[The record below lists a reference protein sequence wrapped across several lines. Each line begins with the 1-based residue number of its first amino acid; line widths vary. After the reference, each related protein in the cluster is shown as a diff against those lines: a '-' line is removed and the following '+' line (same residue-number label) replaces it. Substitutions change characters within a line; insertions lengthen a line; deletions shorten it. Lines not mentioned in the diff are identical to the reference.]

1 MNSAPNTLAEE
12 RAARIRER
20 LAAALAPEHL
30 EVIDEGH
37 LHHGHTGAGGL
48 GHFRVRIH
56 AGELAALPRVR
67 AHQRIYELMDDLMR
81 TDVHALAIELLPA
94 PAETR

>member
-1 MNSAPNTLAEE
+1 MNAAPTSLAEE

-20 LAAALAPEHL
+20 LTATLAPDHL

-37 LHHGHTGAGGL
+37 LHHGHKGAGGL

-56 AGELAALPRVR
+56 AQQLAALPRVR
-67 AHQRIYELMDDLMR
+67 AHRRIYEVMDDLMR

-94 PAETR
+94 PVR